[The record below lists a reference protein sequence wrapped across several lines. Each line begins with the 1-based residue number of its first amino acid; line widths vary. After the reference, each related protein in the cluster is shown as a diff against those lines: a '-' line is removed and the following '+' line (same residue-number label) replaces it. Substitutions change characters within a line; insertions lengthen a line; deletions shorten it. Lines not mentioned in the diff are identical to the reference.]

1 MTIRQKRPPPIV
13 MSPGRNNATALANP
27 VTKILVNE
35 ITCLIQVWAAYP
47 ATGRMERHVVED
59 VSEGPLW
66 LNDENYSVI
75 NYLPWTKTVFR
86 AHSLHDII
94 LFIQVHETK
103 TIWKEEKPE
112 ASLGPPPHRVTL
124 R

>member
-13 MSPGRNNATALANP
+13 MSPGRNNTTVLANP

-75 NYLPWTKTVFR
+75 TCLGQSLPGT
-86 AHSLHDII
+86 
-94 LFIQVHETK
+94 Q
-103 TIWKEEKPE
+103 
-112 ASLGPPPHRVTL
+112 PP
-124 R
+124 